1 MPGTKAEGGE
11 TITHLEEFQ
20 IMDLFVDV
28 VVLLLMFMYL
38 VLFAALA
45 LKMRSPTF
53 QGTGSRIRV
62 EGRQSL

>member
-11 TITHLEEFQ
+11 TITHLEKFQ

-45 LKMRSPTF
+45 LKIGHPLSKGQVP
-53 QGTGSRIRV
+53 
-62 EGRQSL
+62 E

>member
-11 TITHLEEFQ
+11 TITHLEKFQ
-20 IMDLFVDV
+20 IMDIFVD

>member
-11 TITHLEEFQ
+11 TITHLEKFQ
-20 IMDLFVDV
+20 IMDLFVD